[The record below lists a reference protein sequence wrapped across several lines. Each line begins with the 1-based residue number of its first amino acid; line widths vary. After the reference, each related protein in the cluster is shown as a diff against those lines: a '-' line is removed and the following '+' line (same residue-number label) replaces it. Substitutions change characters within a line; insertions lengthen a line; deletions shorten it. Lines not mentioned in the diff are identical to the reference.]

1 MTPVGD
7 GLAGLLTRGQ
17 SALGS
22 GDWAAARACFEE
34 AARLGNPAEALDGL
48 AQALFSQGDYAG
60 AIDRGEQ
67 AFAAFRARGED
78 VRAAVCARLVGYLHG
93 VVYGNGA
100 AMRGWMG
107 RAVRLIE
114 AVGDCPERARIE
126 LTRATIAADPAA
138 RERHLSAAVE
148 IAQRHGNTD
157 LVFDAMSQQGL
168 NLVAAGDVDAGMAL
182 LDEALAAVAA
192 GEVRD
197 LVSVGAMYCK
207 MLHACELTS
216 DARRAQDWLVL
227 ADRFVERTNRIPIGA
242 ICR

>member
-34 AARLGNPAEALDGL
+34 AARLGNPAGGLDGL
-48 AQALFSQGDYAG
+48 AQALFSQGDDAG

-107 RAVRLIE
+107 RAVR
-114 AVGDCPERARIE
+114 
-126 LTRATIAADPAA
+126 
-138 RERHLSAAVE
+138 
-148 IAQRHGNTD
+148 
-157 LVFDAMSQQGL
+157 
-168 NLVAAGDVDAGMAL
+168 
-182 LDEALAAVAA
+182 
-192 GEVRD
+192 
-197 LVSVGAMYCK
+197 
-207 MLHACELTS
+207 
-216 DARRAQDWLVL
+216 RAQDWLVL
-227 ADRFVERTNRIPIGA
+227 ADRFVERTNQIPIGA
-242 ICR
+242 ICRTHYGGVLTAAGRWD